1 MCPLDRLHIQIQNA
15 IVGADSGVAGVCQRA
30 GLAIAET
37 GNLDGI
43 NKRKFGKAKEEE
55 GERTLYSFLQ
65 KFWPLVVLWARN
77 CVSNIDKSDWRKKR
91 PHFNLK
97 AQNC

>member
-1 MCPLDRLHIQIQNA
+1 MCPLDRLHVQIQNA

-43 NKRKFGKAKEEE
+43 NKRKFWKGQGGGGRTNIVLVSAKILAF
-55 GERTLYSFLQ
+55 GCSVGT
-65 KFWPLVVLWARN
+65 
-77 CVSNIDKSDWRKKR
+77 
-91 PHFNLK
+91 
-97 AQNC
+97 